1 MTYWRPVEVY
11 ASFMR
16 VSGEIEVVPPHRLT
30 DVVNRVGD
38 YLELRSAVAE
48 PLSVNYPVLSKR
60 EARTTIAKQSVI
72 LVCPKEQKIEAIGNR
87 AMWREKVPQAA
98 AIHTLAFSM
107 VADVHLEPRH
117 TLRDQLER
125 YRTDFIPV
133 TNVSALWV
141 AALNAET
148 HALQRSFAL
157 LNPATILSFSER
169 DPE

>member
-1 MTYWRPVEVY
+1 MSYWRAVEVY
-11 ASFMR
+11 ASFMK
-16 VSGEIEVVPPHRLT
+16 VVGEIEVTPPHRLT

-38 YLELRSAVAE
+38 YVELRNAVAE

-60 EARTTIAKQSVI
+60 EERTTIAKQSVI
-72 LVCPKEQKIEAIGNR
+72 LVCPKEQVGDIVGNP
-87 AMWREKVPQAA
+87 AMWREKFMQPA
-98 AIHTLAFSM
+98 AIHTTAFSM

-125 YRTDFIPV
+125 YRTDFLPV

-141 AALNAET
+141 ASLNAET
-148 HALQRSFAL
+148 HALQRAFAL

-169 DPE
+169 

>member
-11 ASFMR
+11 ATFMK
-16 VSGEIEVVPPHRLT
+16 VVGEVAVEPPHRLT
-30 DVVNRVGD
+30 DVVNSVGE
-38 YLELRSAVAE
+38 YLELRDAVAE

-60 EARTTIAKQSVI
+60 EPKTTIAKQSVI
-72 LVCPKEQKIEAIGNR
+72 MVCPREQVGDVVGNP
-87 AMWREKVPQAA
+87 AMWREKDVVPA
-98 AIHTLAFSM
+98 AIHTSAFSM

-141 AALNAET
+141 ASLNAET
-148 HALQRSFAL
+148 HALQRAFAL
-157 LNPATILSFSER
+157 LNPATILSFAER
-169 DPE
+169 